1 MAIKYYDS
9 LNVTGTTDS
18 YFLGDVGIG
27 TSTPGEKLEVN
38 GNIKVIKSGETPDVS
53 VFHSDGNY
61 AKLRGQGLFLS
72 RATSYLAPEQDNF
85 GSLAVGY
92 NGARWGNVEI
102 NAATVK
108 FENGSNEFMR
118 ITSTGNVGIG
128 TTSPVQKFHVHGGN
142 INIQNGDGAY
152 LTFNNGDANI
162 VANYNES
169 GRDLS
174 FKTYNGT
181 ALAEKMRIDKDGAL
195 KLNTYTAGTLV
206 SDASGNIT
214 VSSGGGTGGPYL
226 PLAGGTM
233 TGTSGVLMPDN
244 FKLNF
249 GNAPDFEI
257 YHNSTTNVNHISSLL
272 GRQLAISSDTT
283 IFSGD
288 VLVEDNLYLTD
299 AGAVRGKI
307 QLNSSDRDDVDIKA
321 VSLGSNMKF
330 FTVDAERMRI
340 NSSGNVGIGTTSPG
354 AKLQIGSATYAPNAN
369 LGNNLLQIKSPSGY
383 AYLTIGNGD
392 SANATSYIGGASG
405 FTVIGSVTDAGALSE
420 HVRITNTGNVGIGT
434 TSPTED
440 LSVSGDANITG
451 KFAVGISATHPSI
464 DFYNEGTAYF
474 NGATT
479 VDDTLDLVNLKV
491 SGAQGTDGQVLTST
505 GSGVAWEDAGG
516 VTSIVAGTGLTGG
529 TITTSGTIALDYSG
543 NNNFILS
550 SGTQLTS
557 AADDDVLAIVD
568 VGGSREVKYIE
579 KEDFLEDQVTSVITG
594 EPNGSD
600 SVINIVSLTQ
610 AEYDAGTPVA
620 TTLYIIT

>member
-38 GNIKVIKSGETPDVS
+38 GNIKVIKSGETLDVS

-128 TTSPVQKFHVHGGN
+128 ATSPSEKLHVKGN
-142 INIQNGDGAY
+142 I
-152 LTFNNGDANI
+152 
-162 VANYNES
+162 
-169 GRDLS
+169 
-174 FKTYNGT
+174 
-181 ALAEKMRIDKDGAL
+181 
-195 KLNTYTAGTLV
+195 
-206 SDASGNIT
+206 
-214 VSSGGGTGGPYL
+214 
-226 PLAGGTM
+226 
-233 TGTSGVLMPDN
+233 
-244 FKLNF
+244 
-249 GNAPDFEI
+249 
-257 YHNSTTNVNHISSLL
+257 
-272 GRQLAISSDTT
+272 
-283 IFSGD
+283 
-288 VLVEDNLYLTD
+288 LVEDNDSTDTVAQIGNSGDDGWINLYANGTSK
-299 AGAVRGKI
+299 AFIGS
-307 QLNSSDRDDVDIKA
+307 NA
-321 VSLGSNMKF
+321 VSYLNG
-330 FTVDAERMRI
+330 
-340 NSSGNVGIGTTSPG
+340 GNVGIGTTSPG

>member
-1 MAIKYYDS
+1 
-9 LNVTGTTDS
+9 
-18 YFLGDVGIG
+18 
-27 TSTPGEKLEVN
+27 
-38 GNIKVIKSGETPDVS
+38 
-53 VFHSDGNY
+53 
-61 AKLRGQGLFLS
+61 
-72 RATSYLAPEQDNF
+72 
-85 GSLAVGY
+85 
-92 NGARWGNVEI
+92 
-102 NAATVK
+102 
-108 FENGSNEFMR
+108 
-118 ITSTGNVGIG
+118 
-128 TTSPVQKFHVHGGN
+128 
-142 INIQNGDGAY
+142 
-152 LTFNNGDANI
+152 
-162 VANYNES
+162 
-169 GRDLS
+169 
-174 FKTYNGT
+174 
-181 ALAEKMRIDKDGAL
+181 
-195 KLNTYTAGTLV
+195 
-206 SDASGNIT
+206 
-214 VSSGGGTGGPYL
+214 
-226 PLAGGTM
+226 M